1 MKRAKRA
8 RASLKILLVLA
19 LTVPGTFSPSPS
31 YQQEVLAASPIE
43 SIIAGLVPND
53 PPGVSNPDSY
63 IGDQEILQALDFWIR
78 GRPVPGAGKV
88 ISDMQM
94 LTLIDAWIK
103 QRSVVSL
110 VEEISKT
117 IGSKGGVIE
126 TQSGAKVSISA
137 GILRQDTSVS
147 VTVLSSP
154 TDPLPEGVSMVGY
167 EIQVKLSAQALTS
180 SSLTH
185 GPIPLQQSADERAI
199 SIEIP
204 LLIAATE
211 SQLVHV
217 TVLHVE
223 ESSTALQA
231 RYSPAGVLNTV
242 WEGIGKV
249 GKGVVNVGKSA
260 WAGVKRG
267 TVWIKA
273 KVVDFGNK
281 VKQAIQ
287 RIQKWIQEIS
297 LSSVAVQIYQQLGLV
312 TRDLGMLFS
321 PLDEDAQLVVLK
333 NDQEGKFKESVQQL
347 VNGSKHLLILVHGIQ
362 LTGQE
367 LDWNIITPNAWKE
380 FTALFYGDPE
390 LRATYEL
397 FGLEYVTSK
406 SIENNGQEFADI
418 VNRVANSMKKKNPD
432 GKIVILAHSM
442 GGLVAKSALVQW
454 NANIDAV
461 ITLGTPYHGSP
472 LASVPESLTREGL
485 ISCSVT
491 LGQECGQMGVGLLAQ
506 LLLETPGFQQLKW
519 DGFDGKIKGA
529 NPWLS
534 RLNQNHDFDDRFIA
548 YASRNSA
555 CSGELLVA
563 QLLLLKLG
571 WTDTGDC
578 VVPYSSG
585 AFVDMNDHPQV
596 GKVRDVIPSIDH
608 STLHKGRNVFNQV
621 RDDLCR
627 IADGC
632 KVRPI
637 SKLPTASFV
646 FNPSNPKVNEI
657 TQFTDQSSDPDN
669 DIQSWF
675 WDFGDGATSSSR
687 NPTHAYS
694 HSGSFTVTLTV
705 RDKAGNIA
713 TVQKTINV
721 QEKPQ
726 LKPFVYI
733 VKTIRSDSDNVIDL
747 TSSNPNDGSRD
758 VIFRVT
764 ITNDGD
770 ADARVRVVDDMAGG
784 AYRCADPGAPCE
796 KDNLLV
802 QARSSFSYEYRA
814 RYVGS
819 ETRDGAA
826 VVNTARIVWIDG
838 YYDESRRI
846 DLGGHGTLRSSV
858 TAYLRN
864 PPKARPEIISIE
876 FPSEISADGNE
887 YNGTV
892 RFRDQDGDVAWI
904 QFDVVL
910 GNWKPNG
917 WDPQVFGLTNGTIGF
932 TNRCYVPETVRLKVT
947 LRDRAGNE
955 SAPFNFTFR
964 CVNPVGPPVIT
975 RIDFPREIF
984 ANSQPVEGRVYFT
997 SPNSNVNRAK
1007 FEVLV
1012 GTWNSLDFNPAQSLV
1027 SGTLQGGIFTFT
1039 VQCNSPEDGR
1049 FRVTLYNEAGL
1060 ASRSEEFS
1068 FTCSP
1073 IYRNEIC
1080 GNGIDD
1086 DGDGYIDE
1094 GCSTISILLEDTGN
1108 VKDDVFRLFIDGVEI
1123 PPDTPVGGRRYYS
1136 IDGLSR
1142 GRHTVEVFVVRDTDP
1157 PGTFTLTLSGG
1168 AVFEDGGTQH
1178 DCTRSS
1184 LDCPKRGESRTFTI
1198 IVP

>member
-1 MKRAKRA
+1 MPSSDGEFSINVQARGITLVGALPAQGESLYLAISALEGSQPASSISIDSRSTAEALVMLTPGLLTRDPATAARVMRIIRDDDEVAKLAQFIERAYAVGSNILDDPKLIDLLKNAVNSIASQLPRNPIPLQELSLQSQAPQFIKLAINQAERVEIDLDRTSLGLRTIGNIVELSYENKDGVGVDWYTTLEELDSKEITIQFIKNASNRTIFPAPKRLLTTTFVPAKAYSRYLDVFNAIADFLVAELNIFPDKNMRISGDKAGVYILRA
-8 RASLKILLVLA
+8 YSGGGWFSRDPGERDFVKSNIPRGSENLKTALLLNIMMAGLDMIEAIISLKIFDKAEKIEVLRTVYNGCVQSFGQVEKPESLRSVLKECIAAVITKIAEKILEASPESFFKKLGKLFKRVGRFLVKLVDIA
-19 LTVPGTFSPSPS
+19 GKISSAGSAFERIDTLIRRATPLESAIIVVGDPWESGKPTANLTFSPS
-31 YQQEVLAASPIE
+31 
-43 SIIAGLVPND
+43 
-53 PPGVSNPDSY
+53 
-63 IGDQEILQALDFWIR
+63 
-78 GRPVPGAGKV
+78 
-88 ISDMQM
+88 
-94 LTLIDAWIK
+94 
-103 QRSVVSL
+103 
-110 VEEISKT
+110 
-117 IGSKGGVIE
+117 
-126 TQSGAKVSISA
+126 
-137 GILRQDTSVS
+137 
-147 VTVLSSP
+147 
-154 TDPLPEGVSMVGY
+154 
-167 EIQVKLSAQALTS
+167 
-180 SSLTH
+180 
-185 GPIPLQQSADERAI
+185 
-199 SIEIP
+199 
-204 LLIAATE
+204 
-211 SQLVHV
+211 
-217 TVLHVE
+217 
-223 ESSTALQA
+223 
-231 RYSPAGVLNTV
+231 
-242 WEGIGKV
+242 
-249 GKGVVNVGKSA
+249 
-260 WAGVKRG
+260 
-267 TVWIKA
+267 
-273 KVVDFGNK
+273 
-281 VKQAIQ
+281 
-287 RIQKWIQEIS
+287 
-297 LSSVAVQIYQQLGLV
+297 
-312 TRDLGMLFS
+312 
-321 PLDEDAQLVVLK
+321 
-333 NDQEGKFKESVQQL
+333 
-347 VNGSKHLLILVHGIQ
+347 
-362 LTGQE
+362 
-367 LDWNIITPNAWKE
+367 
-380 FTALFYGDPE
+380 
-390 LRATYEL
+390 
-397 FGLEYVTSK
+397 
-406 SIENNGQEFADI
+406 
-418 VNRVANSMKKKNPD
+418 
-432 GKIVILAHSM
+432 
-442 GGLVAKSALVQW
+442 
-454 NANIDAV
+454 
-461 ITLGTPYHGSP
+461 
-472 LASVPESLTREGL
+472 
-485 ISCSVT
+485 
-491 LGQECGQMGVGLLAQ
+491 
-506 LLLETPGFQQLKW
+506 
-519 DGFDGKIKGA
+519 
-529 NPWLS
+529 
-534 RLNQNHDFDDRFIA
+534 
-548 YASRNSA
+548 
-555 CSGELLVA
+555 
-563 QLLLLKLG
+563 
-571 WTDTGDC
+571 
-578 VVPYSSG
+578 
-585 AFVDMNDHPQV
+585 
-596 GKVRDVIPSIDH
+596 
-608 STLHKGRNVFNQV
+608 
-621 RDDLCR
+621 
-627 IADGC
+627 
-632 KVRPI
+632 
-637 SKLPTASFV
+637 
-646 FNPSNPKVNEI
+646 NPKIDETI
-657 TQFTDQSSDPDN
+657 QFTDQSSDPDN